1 MTRTVALE
9 PAFLLSLR
17 PYRDSSQLLEAF
29 SLRHGRIGLVARGA
43 RGPKSRL
50 RGVLQP
56 FVPLLLSWSQ
66 RGDLG
71 SLQAAEA
78 QAGATLLSGE
88 RIFYGWYLN
97 ELLLRLLQR
106 HDPHPALYA
115 IYTALLPEL
124 AGSEAQAQAAL
135 RVFEKRLL
143 AELGYGLLL
152 PPTLEPDRHYR
163 YDAERGPLPAEQ
175 GIAGASLIAL
185 RDERL
190 EDERARRDALPLL
203 RAALRRHLGGQEL
216 QTAALLRSMRAQSR
230 SDAGED
236 GG

>member
-1 MTRTVALE
+1 MTGPVALE

-56 FVPLLLSWSQ
+56 FTPLLLSWSQ
-66 RGDLG
+66 RGELG
-71 SLQAAEA
+71 SLQSAEA
-78 QAGATLLSGE
+78 EKASTVLSGE
-88 RIFYGWYLN
+88 RVFYGWYLN

-106 HDPHPALYA
+106 QDPHPTLYA
-115 IYTALLPEL
+115 IYVALLPEL

-152 PPTLEPDRHYR
+152 PADLQPDRQYR
-163 YDAERGPLPAEQ
+163 YDPDRGPVLAEQ
-175 GIAGASLIAL
+175 GIAGSSLIAL

-190 EDERARRDALPLL
+190 ENGQARRDALHLL
-203 RAALRRHLGGQEL
+203 RTTLGRHLGGREL

-230 SDAGED
+230 SNPADAGE
-236 GG
+236 

>member
-1 MTRTVALE
+1 MTGTVALE
-9 PAFLLSLR
+9 PAFLLSLK

-56 FVPLLLSWSQ
+56 FTPLLLSWSQ
-66 RGDLG
+66 RGELG

-78 QAGATLLSGE
+78 EAYSTVLTGE
-88 RIFYGWYLN
+88 RVFYGWYLN

-143 AELGYGLLL
+143 AELGYGLRL
-152 PPTLEPDRHYR
+152 PADLEPDRPYR
-163 YDAERGPLPAEQ
+163 YDPELGPVPAEQ

-185 RDERL
+185 REERL
-190 EDERARRDALPLL
+190 EDPQARRDALRLL
-203 RAALRRHLGGQEL
+203 RSTLSRHLGGREL

-230 SDAGED
+230 SNPVD
-236 GG
+236 GDE